1 MQMQFL
7 RQKSYH
13 SWRVDE
19 ITRFDAHRRGN
30 PLWLPDTLT
39 GKQNR

>member
-1 MQMQFL
+1 MQIHFL
-7 RQKSYH
+7 RLKSYH

-19 ITRFDAHRRGN
+19 ITCSEPHRRGN
-30 PLWLPDTLT
+30 PLHDTLT